1 MLRLGGPGSRPRV
14 LGADLGDTDP
24 APLLPNI
31 SEYDF
36 GRREGQGHL
45 NTFPA
50 GVPSPRSS
58 NGAVFGIANT
68 SPVKRHRPSQ
78 RHLTS
83 AHPSPTISTRQLG
96 LLIAGQ
102 QPCNQLKL
110 NAIQTKGVYRWLS
123 LPHSTTASWCAVY
136 KKPKPPAAEPSY
148 RVRRKRARRR

>member
-50 GVPSPRSS
+50 GVPPPRSS
-58 NGAVFGIANT
+58 NGAGFCIANT
-68 SPVKRHRPSQ
+68 SPVKHHHPLPTPLDILTT
-78 RHLTS
+78 HLL
-83 AHPSPTISTRQLG
+83 QLA
-96 LLIAGQ
+96 L
-102 QPCNQLKL
+102 
-110 NAIQTKGVYRWLS
+110 VS
-123 LPHSTTASWCAVY
+123 LDC
-136 KKPKPPAAEPSY
+136 
-148 RVRRKRARRR
+148 

>member
-68 SPVKRHRPSQ
+68 SPVKRHRPF
-78 RHLTS
+78 RAPLDIC
-83 AHPSPTISTRQLG
+83 PPIIRQLPLG
-96 LLIAGQ
+96 RLD
-102 QPCNQLKL
+102 C
-110 NAIQTKGVYRWLS
+110 
-123 LPHSTTASWCAVY
+123 
-136 KKPKPPAAEPSY
+136 
-148 RVRRKRARRR
+148 

>member
-83 AHPSPTISTRQLG
+83 AHPSPY
-96 LLIAGQ
+96 
-102 QPCNQLKL
+102 N
-110 NAIQTKGVYRWLS
+110 
-123 LPHSTTASWCAVY
+123 
-136 KKPKPPAAEPSY
+136 
-148 RVRRKRARRR
+148 